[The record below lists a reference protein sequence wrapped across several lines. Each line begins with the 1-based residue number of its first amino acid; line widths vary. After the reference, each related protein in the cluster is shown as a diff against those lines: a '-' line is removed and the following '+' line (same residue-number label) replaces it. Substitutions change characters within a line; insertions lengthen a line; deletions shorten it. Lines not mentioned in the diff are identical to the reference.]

1 MHKPSLAQIVHRA
14 SFPRQRTSDPAT
26 FAAHIALNLV
36 PEVRIE
42 TSTFYG
48 SLDSVEA
55 QYPGLDY
62 SYGPHRMR
70 LSRFPWHYKLFKVF
84 DELGLSEEEISSLC
98 RWEGTKSA
106 RQRYEKEEGVKV
118 RDTTAEAIR
127 PASPSPLPSV
137 IVHVEDGPEPA
148 REERMKT
155 AALGEAEFEDGAI
168 DDRGVDCELH
178 PQEGE
183 DSSDDDMES
192 CGVELNHRLLAAT
205 AAREQGANVPLD
217 EDWEQWL
224 KEAGERGSYTDVLNA
239 IRSGQPL
246 NFLYDLPASM
256 HRPARASVQHS
267 VSFSEPLNLPTP
279 PTQSGSDF
287 QFSKPPGST
296 MIKAIFYSKFDTQEG
311 PKVVH
316 QVPDGAII
324 PSVTP
329 PSQPLF
335 LTFSDISFFVI
346 PRQELC
352 GNLIQ
357 VCTNGFRILGYPICM
372 KSPRYDRNEFIFNFC
387 LVLAEEED
395 FSSYKSVV
403 QKLAD
408 LMHGLE
414 EQSGFL
420 SKDYSKS
427 GEGKV
432 YSLCETL
439 MEDLNNY
446 CECMIPIDELNTLN
460 IKLFPVYPTPPPVRA
475 WQVPLFTVRYQ
486 AFLDEN
492 WDLTMQRIVPHIN
505 GVNSVRVIS
514 FLADTDFSL
523 TCRAIRHL
531 LYYGCLFLLDIF
543 SFSAIYAPTA
553 LFSSTIAAD
562 ESMQQ
567 ECARYVNTLFASSMT
582 APTAPPVFS
591 SGYNKDDVWPLAGD
605 PTPSLGTDSIMPTTS
620 ENLSPTATPSPANT
634 STIIASAA
642 STTGRPANQ
651 FSPDREVVDGVGIV
665 ELYASLKQGQ
675 SVKQWYLQHTHQ
687 LTHIDI
693 RRFITFGIIKG
704 FLYRV
709 HKYAVATGNPAPQIK
724 SGVTTPRSHYHS
736 TPHSGTSSRGPGTGA
751 NSPYASSAGD
761 EPAPISQH
769 HHHHH
774 HRSED
779 ARDRASV
786 HSGGRSVLLIDEED
800 EEDFINDKDLSKYLD
815 GMHCFDQI
823 CTELEISER
832 ELTTRLKRYHGEV
845 LIIHR

>member
-14 SFPRQRTSDPAT
+14 TFPRQRTSDPAT

-70 LSRFPWHYKLFKVF
+70 LSRFPWHRKLFRVF
-84 DELGLSEEEISSLC
+84 DELGLSEKEISSLC

-118 RDTTAEAIR
+118 RDTTADTVR

-137 IVHVEDGPEPA
+137 IVHVEDGPEPIRGA
-148 REERMKT
+148 EIKAATYEETETRNS
-155 AALGEAEFEDGAI
+155 AI
-168 DDRGVDCELH
+168 DDRGVDCELQ
-178 PQEGE
+178 PQESE
-183 DSSDDDMES
+183 VSSDEEMES

-205 AAREQGANVPLD
+205 AARERGANVPLD

-224 KEAGERGSYTDVLNA
+224 KEAGERGSYTDILNA
-239 IRSGQPL
+239 IRRGQPL
-246 NFLYDLPASM
+246 NFLYDLPPSISQTS
-256 HRPARASVQHS
+256 RASGRHS
-267 VSFSEPLNLPTP
+267 VSFSEPLHLPT
-279 PTQSGSDF
+279 SSR
-287 QFSKPPGST
+287 
-296 MIKAIFYSKFDTQEG
+296 

-316 QVPDGAII
+316 QVPDGAIA
-324 PSVTP
+324 PSNTG

-352 GNLIQ
+352 GNLVQ
-357 VCTNGFRILGYPICM
+357 VCTNGYRILGYPICM

-408 LMHGLE
+408 LMRGLE

-420 SKDYSKS
+420 SRDHSKS
-427 GEGKV
+427 NEGKV

-460 IKLFPVYPTPPPVRA
+460 IKLFPVYPSPPPVRA

-505 GVNSVRVIS
+505 GVNSIRIIS
-514 FLADTDFSL
+514 LLADTDFSL

-562 ESMQQ
+562 ETMQQ
-567 ECARYVNTLFASSMT
+567 ECARYVNTLFASPMT
-582 APTAPPVFS
+582 APKAPTAIP
-591 SGYNKDDVWPLAGD
+591 SGYDKDDFWPPIGD
-605 PTPSLGTDSIMPTTS
+605 LNPRRGPDNIITGTS
-620 ENLSPTATPSPANT
+620 ENISPTATPSPAKI
-634 STIIASAA
+634 STLMSSAG
-642 STTGRPANQ
+642 STTDPLAKH
-651 FSPDREVVDGVGIV
+651 SSTDREVVDGVGIV

-675 SVKQWYLQHTHQ
+675 SVKQWYLQHSR
-687 LTHIDI
+687 LLANIDI

-709 HKYAVATGNPAPQIK
+709 HKYAIATGNPAPQFK
-724 SGVTTPRSHYHS
+724 SGATTPRFS
-736 TPHSGTSSRGPGTGA
+736 THSGPSSRGPGTGA

-761 EPAPISQH
+761 EPAPITQH
-769 HHHHH
+769 PHSHHHH
-774 HRSED
+774 HRSD
-779 ARDRASV
+779 DGGSSV
-786 HSGGRSVLLIDEED
+786 HSGSRSALLYDDDEED
-800 EEDFINDKDLSKYLD
+800 DFIDDKTLSKYLD

-832 ELTTRLKRYHGEV
+832 ELTARIKRYHGEV